1 MTELAEKSETKPA
14 HRTETERNGYVEH
27 PEDVVEGV
35 LKLLIA
41 NGGQSLVT
49 AEQLK
54 EEGLDLDRRTL
65 ESWKKTQFPRLYMR
79 LRKDLGREVGEQIAG
94 RALERAL
101 EADEAQQKYIEAAVD
116 RLPEVDANH
125 LAKNA
130 LALANAKGQDIEKAA
145 LLRGQPTE
153 RVEVDINAS
162 IEVLERLKV
171 VEPARHIEV
180 EAEEIK

>member
-1 MTELAEKSETKPA
+1 MPSEVA
-14 HRTETERNGYVEH
+14 HRTETERNGFVEH

-41 NGGQSLVT
+41 NGGQSQIT
-49 AEQLK
+49 SEQLK

-65 ESWKKTQFPRLYMR
+65 EAWKAKQFPRLYMR

-101 EADEAQQKYIEAAVD
+101 EADAAQQRYIEEAVAKVK
-116 RLPEVDANH
+116 EVDPNH

-153 RVEVDINAS
+153 RVEVDVRAS
-162 IEVLERLKV
+162 IETLERLGVAQKQ
-171 VEPARHIEV
+171 PPKHV
-180 EAEEIK
+180 EAEEVEIQ